1 MSNRII
7 EAINKAKVELAKR
20 LQSGI
25 ITQAIIDQARSDLDM
40 TFSEYC
46 IFLERKSL
54 AVVTGKLSL
63 EEAQTIYGM
72 IGEDPNT
79 YNALPLANKIVLTE
93 VFSHLLKS

>member
-46 IFLERKSL
+46 IFQERKSL

-79 YNALPLANKIVLTE
+79 YNALPLANKIVLNQ

>member
-46 IFLERKSL
+46 IFQERKSL

>member
-46 IFLERKSL
+46 IFQERKSL

-72 IGEDPNT
+72 IGEDPST
-79 YNALPLANKIVLTE
+79 YNALPLANKIVLNQ